1 MHASVDSI
9 KYDVTNEV
17 VELFSFCLDFIVFTD
32 AGVSNFSNE
41 ELFSEVS
48 SSLVLFFEDLVSWY
62 FLKEEDSITRR
73 EFDFRLEI
81 FDYRL

>member
-1 MHASVDSI
+1 MHASVDAI

-48 SSLVLFFEDLVSWY
+48 SSLVLFFEDSVSWY
-62 FLKEEDSITRR
+62 FLKQDDSVTRR
-73 EFDFRLEI
+73 
-81 FDYRL
+81 